1 MDNPTIEFRRF
12 APEDLPEIL
21 RIQKENFVSNLSTE
35 ERQDGFLSVEFTPQQ
50 FEEMNREIPII
61 VADLGSQLCGYL
73 CGISLRSAAQVPL
86 LAHIIGLFEETSFQ
100 NRFLDRYHS
109 FIYGP
114 VCVEKQARGQR
125 VLEGLYAELLHQIT
139 GDFEVGVLF
148 ISHDNPRSLHA
159 HIHKLGM
166 EKVRDFEFNGK
177 AFGLLA
183 FAIPSH
189 SDS

>member
-1 MDNPTIEFRRF
+1 MHNPTRKFRRF

-21 RIQKENFVSNLSTE
+21 RVQKDNFVSNLSSD

-61 VADLGSQLCGYL
+61 VADLGSHLCGYL
-73 CGISLRSAAQVPL
+73 CGISLSAAAQVPL
-86 LAHIIGLFEETSFQ
+86 LAHIISLFQETRFR
-100 NRFLDRYHS
+100 NRFLDQYRS

-114 VCVEKQARGQR
+114 VCVEKQARGQG
-125 VLEGLYAELLHQIT
+125 VLEGLYAALLQQLT
-139 GDFEVGVLF
+139 GNFEVGVLF
-148 ISHDNPRSLHA
+148 ISNDNPRSLHA

-177 AFGLLA
+177 DFGLLA
-183 FAIPSH
+183 FAVPSLAA
-189 SDS
+189 S